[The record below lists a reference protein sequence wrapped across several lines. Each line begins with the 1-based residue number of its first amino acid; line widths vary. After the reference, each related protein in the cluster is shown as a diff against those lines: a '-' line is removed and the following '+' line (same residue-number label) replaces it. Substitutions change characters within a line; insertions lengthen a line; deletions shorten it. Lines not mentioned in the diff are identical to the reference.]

1 MNLNKQQLCDD
12 WGWYVDTD
20 ENLFINNGVSMSHK
34 KIKYYTLEKLEE
46 DEYDYYEKNN
56 RDIEDLELDSVY
68 EKIEKRD
75 IVKINI
81 YKIGSTTLIT
91 ALLTYAIFFLI

>member
-1 MNLNKQQLCDD
+1 MNLNKQILCDD
-12 WGWYVDTD
+12 WGWYIDTD
-20 ENLFINNGVSMSHK
+20 ENLFINNNVNISYK
-34 KIKYYTLEKLEE
+34 KIKCYTLEKIEE